1 MGCCPP
7 GRRFILNLPPVVT
20 TLSESTDNDLET
32 IRLIDQRQNQ
42 VLEDLD
48 TLNQR
53 ILDIIDLYNAGR
65 QDTLQTDGDG
75 ASTDKLDTAA

>member
-1 MGCCPP
+1 M
-7 GRRFILNLPPVVT
+7 VT

-53 ILDIIDLYNAGR
+53 ILDIIDLYNASR